1 MTDPSPHPIRFPEQS
16 ADLIQHQPVHVAL
29 ALVTPKGDR
38 PVLAGR
44 SSTTHLK
51 PEGAILQIRP
61 QLQRPWPVRRGDQVT
76 LRMSSSAQ
84 QPPLEV
90 SGQISWVRDRAF
102 LPSGLAV
109 SLVGVTFGWDPD
121 EMALE
126 VAAFLA

>member
-1 MTDPSPHPIRFPEQS
+1 MTDTAPQQIKFPERS
-16 ADLIQHQPVHVAL
+16 GDLIQHQPVHVAV
-29 ALVTPKGDR
+29 ALVTPRGER
-38 PVLAGR
+38 PVLCGR
-44 SSTTHLK
+44 STTTHLK
-51 PEGAILQIRP
+51 PEGTILQIRP

-76 LRMSSSAQ
+76 LRMSHSAQ

-90 SGQISWVRDRAF
+90 TGQVSWVRDRAF

-109 SLVGVTFGWDPD
+109 SLVGVTFGWDTD